1 MISSFFMGATGPLG
15 DTPAAIANADSGDFV
30 SAVMRSRIGRS
41 LLRNGR
47 DFWMDVD
54 VVLSRLILF
63 HSLWRME
70 GLLLLLEAS
79 NLCDEFLLILEGKVI
94 LLGLDN
100 EIISNLCVLPLPLPL
115 RLPLPLPLAVNLRVS
130 WVKGIDWWKDDW
142 NVCDGSAC
150 LMLRVEGTE
159 NPLITS

>member
-15 DTPAAIANADSGDFV
+15 DTPAAIANADSGDLV

-47 DFWMDVD
+47 DFWMDVDVD

-79 NLCDEFLLILEGKVI
+79 NLCDEFLLSLEGKVI

-115 RLPLPLPLAVNLRVS
+115 RPPLPLPLAVNLRVS
-130 WVKGIDWWKDDW
+130 
-142 NVCDGSAC
+142 
-150 LMLRVEGTE
+150 
-159 NPLITS
+159 